1 MALSAA
7 STSNCSRAWP
17 RRRDEGNGVPARLRP
32 PDAAPASAVTS
43 LPSPRSMKEHWMK
56 VRRSILALIAFA
68 LTFAGPVIAQSA
80 AAPTYN
86 IGATPTG
93 IPFTFLDVK
102 TNTIQ
107 GAMVDLITAI
117 GNDAGFKANL
127 QATPFS
133 ALIPALTGN
142 RIDIIAAAM
151 LITGPRQELID
162 FSDPVFPYPEGVV
175 VNILDRTPYRT
186 LADLK
191 GQVVGAQV
199 GTVYV
204 NFLKTNGE
212 FAEIKVYDSLAAIL
226 REVSLGHIKAGF
238 GDAPILKYQL
248 AENVSLRARLVATYE
263 PKLTGS
269 IGIGVRKGDAEL
281 LKKINASL
289 AKLRADGTIDKILV
303 KWEVK

>member
-1 MALSAA
+1 M
-7 STSNCSRAWP
+7 
-17 RRRDEGNGVPARLRP
+17 NG
-32 PDAAPASAVTS
+32 
-43 LPSPRSMKEHWMK
+43 
-56 VRRSILALIAFA
+56 RRSIRALLAVCVLALAFV
-68 LTFAGPVIAQSA
+68 FASGGRAQ
-80 AAPTYN
+80 APTYN
-86 IGATPTG
+86 VGATPTG

-107 GAMVDLITAI
+107 GVMVDLIGAVAA
-117 GNDAGFKANL
+117 DAGFKVNV

-133 ALIPALTGN
+133 ALIPALTGK

-151 LITGPRQELID
+151 LITAPRRDVID

-175 VNILDRTPYRT
+175 VNVVDTTPYRS

-204 NFLKTNGE
+204 EFLRRNGE
-212 FAEIKVYDSLAAIL
+212 FAEVKVYDSLADIL
-226 REVSLGHIKAGF
+226 RDVSQGRIKAGF

-248 AENVSLRARLVATYE
+248 AQNVSLRARLVPTYE
-263 PKLTGS
+263 PKLTGNVA
-269 IGIGVRKGDAEL
+269 IGVRKSDSDL

-289 AKLRADGTIDKILV
+289 AKLRADGAIDKILV
-303 KWEVK
+303 KWGVK